1 MNGIDRGAVEKLP
14 VLHRVWR
21 VWTARGP
28 IAGACLGLALGC
40 APAAQCPPGDAG
52 AAAPSV
58 VRVEAVEADRQGAAL
73 SVPGVVAFD
82 EERVAAIIPP
92 VQGRVVRL
100 LAATGDHVGA
110 SAPLALV
117 YSADV
122 AGAGAGLA
130 EARIARIAAEQNLA
144 RAERLSIEGAGSLRE
159 VVDARTNLATARAEE
174 ARAAAV
180 LRSMGAPASGA
191 GMYTLRS
198 PIAGTVVR
206 RALRVGAEARPDA
219 AEPAFLVSDLSH
231 VWVLAHV
238 HEGQGSVVRAGDA
251 AEVTFPSLPGTVL
264 RAPVARVADAVDPD
278 TRTLVVR
285 IPVEN
290 RDGLLR
296 PEMFA
301 RVNLRSSARVA
312 ITVPVTAVITVGGE
326 AVVLVERAPGRYERR
341 AVVLGAEIGER
352 VQVLGGLRP
361 GERVVT
367 RGALLLA
374 PEASQ
379 VL

>member
-1 MNGIDRGAVEKLP
+1 MMSSSHL
-14 VLHRVWR
+14 
-21 VWTARGP
+21 VWTLAV
-28 IAGACLGLALGC
+28 AGLVLGC
-40 APAAQCPPGDAG
+40 GTGARPTSRAEDAPL
-52 AAAPSV
+52 PSV
-58 VRVEAVEADRQGAAL
+58 IRVESVEADRAGAAI

-100 LAATGDHVGA
+100 LAATGDQVAAG
-110 SAPLALV
+110 APLALV

-130 EARIARIAAEQNLA
+130 EARIARIAAEQSLA
-144 RAERLSIEGAGSLRE
+144 RAERLASEGAGSQRE

-174 ARAAAV
+174 TRASAV

-191 GMYTLRS
+191 GTYTLRS

-238 HEGQGSVVRAGDA
+238 HEGQGNVVQAGDL
-251 AEVTFPSLPGTVL
+251 AEITLPSLPGAQL
-264 RAPVARVADAVDPD
+264 RAPVQRVADAVDPD

-290 RDGLLR
+290 REGALR

-301 RVNLRSSARVA
+301 RVTIRSSTRHA
-312 ITVPVTAVITVGGE
+312 IMVPVTSVVTSGGDALVI
-326 AVVLVERAPGRYERR
+326 VERSPGHYERR
-341 AVVLGAEIGER
+341 EVILGAELGER
-352 VQVLGGLRP
+352 VQVLSGLRP

-367 RGALLLA
+367 RGALLIA

>member
-1 MNGIDRGAVEKLP
+1 MSAYGWIDAALVVFAGVGGC
-14 VLHRVWR
+14 
-21 VWTARGP
+21 ARGER
-28 IAGACLGLALGC
+28 C
-40 APAAQCPPGDAG
+40 AQDASST
-52 AAAPSV
+52 PLESV
-58 VRVEAVEADRQGAAL
+58 VRVEPVEADREGAAL

-100 LAATGDHVGA
+100 LAATGDHVAA

-130 EARIARIAAEQNLA
+130 EARIARIAAEQSLA
-144 RAERLSIEGAGSLRE
+144 RAERLAAEGAGSQRE

-174 ARAAAV
+174 TRAAAV

-191 GMYTLRS
+191 GTYTLRT

-238 HEGQGSVVRAGDA
+238 HEGQGSVVRPGDL
-251 AEVTFPSLPGTVL
+251 AEVALPSLPGAQL
-264 RAPVARVADAVDPD
+264 RARVERVADAVDPD

-290 RDGLLR
+290 RDGALR

-301 RVNLRSSARVA
+301 RVTIRSSARGA
-312 ITVPVTAVITVGGE
+312 ITVPVTSVVTSGGD
-326 AVVLVERAPGRYERR
+326 AVVIVERGPNRYERR
-341 AVVLGAEIGER
+341 AVVLGAELGAR
-352 VQVLGGLRP
+352 VQVLEGLRP

-367 RGALLLA
+367 RGALLIA

>member
-1 MNGIDRGAVEKLP
+1 M
-14 VLHRVWR
+14 
-21 VWTARGP
+21 
-28 IAGACLGLALGC
+28 LALVLVAGC
-40 APAAQCPPGDAG
+40 RRAPRVANEPMPPL
-52 AAAPSV
+52 PRV
-58 VRVEAVEADRQGAAL
+58 VRVEAVEADREGAAI
-73 SVPGVVAFD
+73 SVPGVVSFD

-100 LAATGDHVGA
+100 LAATGDHVPPN
-110 SAPLALV
+110 APLALV

-130 EARIARIAAEQNLA
+130 EARITRIAAEQSLA
-144 RAERLSIEGAGSLRE
+144 RAERLAAEGAGSVRE

-174 ARAAAV
+174 TRAGAV
-180 LRSMGAPASGA
+180 LQSMGARASGA
-191 GMYTLRS
+191 GTYTLRS
-198 PIAGTVVR
+198 PIGGTVVR
-206 RALRVGAEARPDA
+206 RSLRVGAEARPDA

-231 VWVLAHV
+231 LWVLAHV

-251 AEVTFPSLPGTVL
+251 AEITLPSLPGVTLHARVE
-264 RAPVARVADAVDPD
+264 RVADAVDPD

-285 IPVEN
+285 VPVEN
-290 RDGLLR
+290 RDGALR

-301 RVNLRSSARVA
+301 RVTLRSATRHA
-312 ITVPVTAVITVGGE
+312 LTVPVTAIVTSAGDP
-326 AVVLVERAPGRYERR
+326 VVLVERGEGSYERR
-341 AVVLGAEIGER
+341 PVVVGAELGER
-352 VQVLGGLRP
+352 AQILGGLRP